1 MSWARPNLEL
11 TMLAKCAN
19 PTCSASFRYL
29 HQGRLFVLGVSGDA
43 SDRGPFSNE
52 LASHRLR
59 YFWLCD
65 NCHRSM
71 TVVSEQGWEI
81 KVVPF
86 TALQPEETSWKASLE
101 FLDSGFG
108 AVQGVRR
115 KPAV

>member
-1 MSWARPNLEL
+1 MLE
-11 TMLAKCAN
+11 KCAN
-19 PTCSASFRYL
+19 PTCSAYFRYL
-29 HQGRLFVLGVSGDA
+29 HQGRLFVLDVSDDA
-43 SDRGPFSNE
+43 SNRGAFSNE
-52 LASHRLR
+52 RLAAQRLR

-65 NCHRSM
+65 TCQRSM
-71 TVVSEQGWEI
+71 TVISEQSWEI

-86 TALQPEETSWKASLE
+86 TALQPEEASWTASLE

>member
-1 MSWARPNLEL
+1 MMLE
-11 TMLAKCAN
+11 KCSN
-19 PTCSASFRYL
+19 PSCSALFRYL
-29 HQGRLFVLGVSGDA
+29 HQGRLFVLDTSDDA
-43 SDRGPFSNE
+43 GAGGAFRNE
-52 LASHRLR
+52 RLAAHRLR

-115 KPAV
+115 KLAV